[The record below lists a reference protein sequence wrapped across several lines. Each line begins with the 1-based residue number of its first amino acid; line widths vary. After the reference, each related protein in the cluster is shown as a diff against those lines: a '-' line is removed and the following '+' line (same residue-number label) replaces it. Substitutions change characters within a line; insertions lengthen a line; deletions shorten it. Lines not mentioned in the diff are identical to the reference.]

1 MGKGG
6 YVYIITNDRK
16 TVLYTGVTSN
26 LARRIYEHK
35 THQIPGFAKK
45 YTAHRLVYY
54 EVHDGIK
61 SAIAREKYIKG
72 KTRAKKIV
80 LIENQNKNWID
91 LSNCV

>member
-1 MGKGG
+1 MEKGG

-35 THQIPGFAKK
+35 THQIPGFTKK
-45 YTAHRLVYY
+45 YNVHRLVYY
-54 EVHDGIK
+54 EAHDDIE
-61 SAIAREKYIKG
+61 SAITREKYIKG
-72 KTRAKKIV
+72 KTRAKKIM

-91 LSNCV
+91 LSNNV